1 MDILR
6 DGFET
11 DVKEQLTVWVGLYHK
26 DLLRWAEYKVN
37 DKENAKD
44 LVQDTFLAAYNG
56 IKRFKGESSPR
67 TWLFRILNHKIVDF
81 YRGKSKTPSSLDE
94 DVAFSVTESMFDHH
108 QNWELNGFESNWESG
123 NLFDNPVFVDVFG
136 SCMEDLPETWSKI
149 LSDKYFFEKKSEQ
162 VCQENG
168 ISPTNYW
175 QILHR
180 AKLLM
185 KKCIENMWS
194 KS

>member
-1 MDILR
+1 MTKLKDSSTSDL
-6 DGFET
+6 
-11 DVKEQLTVWVGLYHK
+11 KEQLTSWVGLYHK
-26 DLLRWAEYKVN
+26 DLLRWAEYKVS

-56 IKRFKGESSPR
+56 IKRFKGESNPR
-67 TWLFRILNHKIVDF
+67 TWLFQILNHKIIDF
-81 YRGKSKTPSSLDE
+81 YRTKSKNSFPLDE
-94 DVAFSVTESMFDHH
+94 GSAFELTGTLFDRH
-108 QNWELNGFESNWESG
+108 QNWEVNGFESNWEVG
-123 NLFDNPVFVDVFG
+123 NLFDNPEFEKGFSD
-136 SCMEDLPETWSKI
+136 CMLDLPVSWSKI
-149 LSDKYFFEKKSEQ
+149 LSDKYLFEKKTVE

-168 ISPTNYW
+168 ITPTNYW

-185 KKCIENMWS
+185 KKCLENMWS